1 MMKKILSFTISVI
14 IAVTAWGQ
22 EPVTAADTLSQ
33 TQAVNDSVSI
43 GSHTEFSASNLVNGS
58 ATKAEG
64 DSAYI
69 RNDYAS
75 AIQIYEALLKKGEAA
90 EVYYNLGN
98 SYYKAD
104 DIAKAI
110 LNYERALL
118 LQPGNADVRANLD
131 IARSKTIDKVVPVPE
146 IFFVAWTKSLIN
158 SLSVN
163 AWAKLGIASFILL
176 LISLSLFFFSKQI
189 IWKKSGFIAG
199 MIFLFFVVLSNL
211 FASQQ
216 KNELLNR
223 NNAIILSPSVT
234 VRSTPS
240 ESGTSLFV
248 LHEGHKVEI
257 KDNSMREWKEIRLE
271 DGKVGWVPTST
282 IEVI

>member
-1 MMKKILSFTISVI
+1 MMMKKIIFFTLSLVMSISGF
-14 IAVTAWGQ
+14 AQ
-22 EPVTAADTLSQ
+22 DSNDTLQ
-33 TQAVNDSVSI
+33 VDSVVAVSQA
-43 GSHTEFSASNLVNGS
+43 EFSAAKQQSNV
-58 ATKAEG
+58 TKAEG
-64 DSAYI
+64 DSAYM

-75 AIQIYEALLKKGEAA
+75 AIQIYENLLKQGEAA

-118 LQPGNADVRANLD
+118 LQPGNADIRVNLE
-131 IARSKTIDKVVPVPE
+131 IARSKTIDKVVSVPD
-146 IFFVAWTKSLIN
+146 IFFVSWTKSLIN
-158 SLSVN
+158 SLSVD
-163 AWAKLGIASFILL
+163 AWAKCGVVFFILL
-176 LISLSLFFFSKQI
+176 LVSLYLFFFSKQI
-189 IWKKSGFIAG
+189 IWKKTGFIAG
-199 MIFLFFVVLSNL
+199 IAFLVFVVLSNV

-216 KNELLNR
+216 KSELTNR
-223 NNAIILSPSVT
+223 STAIVLSPSVT

-240 ESGTSLFV
+240 ESGTSLFI

-271 DGKVGWVPTST
+271 DGKVGWVPSIS